1 MVCSLKYE
9 ARLRALG
16 YSAPAGIDEAGRG
29 CLFGPVTAAAVILPH
44 PCKIKGLRDSKI
56 VPPAERSRLADQIKG
71 EALAWAV
78 AYASVEEIRKINIL
92 EASRL
97 AMLRAVQALDP
108 QPDYLLI
115 DAIQIHSPIPQQ
127 SIIHGDA
134 ISRSIAAASILAKVD
149 RDRLLNE
156 FHARYPGYNLNS
168 NKGYGTRDHLAA
180 LQRYGATPQHR
191 SEFAPVRAVIEAR
204 RTHIPKTG
212 TK

>member
-1 MVCSLKYE
+1 LVCSLKTE

-56 VPPAERSRLADQIKG
+56 VPPAERSRLAAQIKS

-78 AYASVEEIRKINIL
+78 AYSSVEEIRKINIL

-97 AMLRAVQALDP
+97 AMLRAVQALNP

-115 DAIQIHSPIPQQ
+115 DAIRIHSPIEQQ
-127 SIIHGDA
+127 AIIHGDS

-149 RDRLLNE
+149 RDRLLE
-156 FHARYPGYNLNS
+156 RFHLRYPEYNLTS

-180 LQRYGATPQHR
+180 LQMYGATPQHR

-204 RTHIPKTG
+204 RTPTQ
-212 TK
+212 

>member
-115 DAIQIHSPIPQQ
+115 DAIRIHSPIPQDA
-127 SIIHGDA
+127 IIHGDG

-156 FHARYPGYNLNS
+156 FHVRYPGYNLNS

-180 LQRYGATPQHR
+180 LQKYGATPQHR

-204 RTHIPKTG
+204 RTNTPKTG
-212 TK
+212 TQ

>member
-1 MVCSLKYE
+1 LVCSLKYE

-115 DAIQIHSPIPQQ
+115 DAIRIHSPIPQDA
-127 SIIHGDA
+127 IIHGDG

-156 FHARYPGYNLNS
+156 FHVRYPGYNLNS

-180 LQRYGATPQHR
+180 LQKYGATPQHR

-204 RTHIPKTG
+204 RTNTPKTG
-212 TK
+212 TQ

>member
-1 MVCSLKYE
+1 LVCSLKNE

-56 VPPAERSRLADQIKG
+56 VPPVERSRLAERLKG
-71 EALAWAV
+71 EAIAWAV
-78 AYASVEEIRKINIL
+78 GFASVAEIEALNIL

-115 DAIQIHSPIPQQ
+115 DAIRIHSDIPQEP
-127 SIIHGDA
+127 IIHGDA
-134 ISRSIAAASILAKVD
+134 ISRSIAAASILAKVE
-149 RDRLLNE
+149 RDRVLE
-156 FHARYPGYNLNS
+156 SFHAKYPVYHLSN
-168 NKGYGTRDHLAA
+168 NKGYGTRDHLTA
-180 LQRYGATPQHR
+180 LNQYGPTPQHR
-191 SEFAPVRAVIEAR
+191 ATFAPVRNIIEVR
-204 RTHIPKTG
+204 RNNQ
-212 TK
+212 